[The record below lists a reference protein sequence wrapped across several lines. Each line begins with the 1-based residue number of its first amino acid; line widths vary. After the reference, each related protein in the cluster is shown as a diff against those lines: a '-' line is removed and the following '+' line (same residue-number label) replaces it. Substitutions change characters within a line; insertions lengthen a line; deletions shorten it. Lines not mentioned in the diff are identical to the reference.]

1 MPTTWAWCGR
11 APGRLSGVTAIDAAG
26 RDRLRA
32 QLGPVGAWLTLL
44 GLQAAERERAA
55 AARIEALGYPS
66 LWFGETPVN
75 KEAFVHAGILLAATD
90 RMTIATGI
98 ANIYARDPSATN
110 AASKALDEAYP
121 GRFVLGIGVSHA
133 PAVAQ
138 RGHAY
143 GKPVTAMREYLDAL
157 AETRYL
163 APAPEPGPPLVI
175 AALRRRMLELGRA
188 RAHGV
193 HPYLVTP
200 EHTARARAVLGPEP
214 VLAPEQGVVLET
226 DPARAR
232 AIAREHLTN
241 YLKLPNY
248 TNSWREDGLG
258 DEDFADGGSD
268 RLVDTLIAWGDADAI
283 AARVR
288 AHHTAGADHVCIQPV
303 TRDLDRALT
312 ELEALAPVLLTP
324 AG

>member
-1 MPTTWAWCGR
+1 M
-11 APGRLSGVTAIDAAG
+11 TATDAAG
-26 RDRLRA
+26 RDRLRSL
-32 QLGPVGAWLTLL
+32 LGPVGAWLTLL
-44 GLQAAERERAA
+44 GLQSAARERAA
-55 AARIEALGYPS
+55 AAAIERLGYPA

-75 KEAFVHAGILLAATD
+75 KEAFVHAGLLLAATE
-90 RMTIATGI
+90 RIVLATGI

-110 AASKALDEAYP
+110 AAANALGEAYP

-143 GKPVTAMREYLDAL
+143 AKPVTAMREYLDAL
-157 AETRYL
+157 DETRYL
-163 APAPEPGPPLVI
+163 APAPDPAPPLVL
-175 AALRRRMLELGRA
+175 AALRRRMLELGRD

-200 EHTARARAVLGPEP
+200 AHTARARAVLGPGP

-226 DPARAR
+226 DPGRAR

-248 TNSWREDGLG
+248 TNSWREDGFG
-258 DEDFADGGSD
+258 DADFADGGSD
-268 RLVDTLIAWGDADAI
+268 RLVDAIVVWGDEQAI
-283 AARVR
+283 AARVS
-288 AHHTAGADHVCIQPV
+288 AHLDAGADHVAVQVLDPDRRGLPV
-303 TRDLDRALT
+303 RQWQQ
-312 ELEALAPVLLTP
+312 LAPALL
-324 AG
+324 GQ